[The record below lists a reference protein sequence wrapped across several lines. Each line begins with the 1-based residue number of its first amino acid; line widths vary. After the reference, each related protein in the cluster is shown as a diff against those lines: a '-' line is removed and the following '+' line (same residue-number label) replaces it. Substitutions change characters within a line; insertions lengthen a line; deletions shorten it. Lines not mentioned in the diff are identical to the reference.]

1 MSQADHVLDGIFSAE
16 LETTND
22 VQSELRLNT
31 GDLRTLQNM
40 AERGG
45 EIPWSWNVKQE
56 SRDVVERLI
65 LGEYVK
71 EIEYCTHATDLN
83 PRLMLRLTDKARN
96 VIEKNSKMRV
106 NIGTLRKLTG

>member
-1 MSQADHVLDGIFSAE
+1 MSQADHILDGIFSAE

-22 VQSELRLNT
+22 VQSELRLST